1 MTYNPTPDRSAEIIA
16 NAGNNTAQITAQG
29 NANFQNQLTSSFN
42 TAMGM
47 LSKNVESKNADAA
60 KANTNAGTGQALD
73 QVYKTYGTP
82 EQRQDFL
89 LGLEKV
95 SGNQDKTAGYL
106 AMHQQTGQ
114 SLVELNKSKQIAD
127 IYGANNK
134 DLAMWKSENTAA
146 AVAEPKLDANY
157 ARQGYQSLRS
167 RGYTH
172 EQAIEGMN
180 AGGMNWGVQYINRPE
195 SNSFWGSNP

>member
-47 LSKNVESKNADAA
+47 LSKNVESKNAEAA
-60 KANTNAGTGQALD
+60 KANTNAGTAEAMD
-73 QVYKTYGTP
+73 QIYGTYGTP
-82 EQRQDFL
+82 QQRQEFL
-89 LGLEKV
+89 TGLEKV
-95 SGNQDKTAGYL
+95 SGNQDKTAGYI

-114 SLVELNKSKQIAD
+114 SLIELDKSKQIAD

-134 DLAMWKSENTAA
+134 DLAMWKSGNTGA